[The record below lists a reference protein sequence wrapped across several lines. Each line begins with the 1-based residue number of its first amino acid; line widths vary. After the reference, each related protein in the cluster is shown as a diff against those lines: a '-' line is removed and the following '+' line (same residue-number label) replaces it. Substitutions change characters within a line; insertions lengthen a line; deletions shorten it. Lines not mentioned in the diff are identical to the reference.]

1 MNKLLFPLMALS
13 SFLLFACGSDSEIDS
28 VPTVEIENTPFVQ
41 TTSTPKPAVTPL
53 SPITPIATQPMTTQ
67 SPITP
72 IATQPM
78 TTQIVVPTKVPQKS
92 ITQDN
97 KIGSGEPDSKSVDE
111 IISSLKEEL
120 KNGYSHH
127 SILKM
132 NMTITFDD
140 YLEDMPLLMEGD
152 VQNSRN
158 FEGITSFEDN
168 NQIKMIEMIVFD
180 QDTYAKYPDTKY
192 WIQFPEGQTPVTPI
206 SIIELLKNNFVQ
218 GKLTSIEKSGGV
230 SSQHIS
236 SELESNIFGE
246 WLPVLDGSTGILQ
259 VDMWVES
266 DSSQIGR
273 VLINGLAIGGPRVKG
288 PEGQEVTIKVDIEM
302 SSWDFGKVV
311 ELSKP
316 DLPGTPEAMI
326 WDMAPKITLEE
337 GRDYFATIEIFEGG
351 EIKIDLLEELA
362 PVTVNNFVFLS
373 EQGYYDWVTFHRVI
387 PDFMAQGGDP
397 SGTGRGGPGYYI
409 DNEFHPDA
417 RHDSAGVVSMANAGL
432 LPDGQG
438 TNGSQFFITFIKTPT
453 LDGINPDGTLK
464 DCSQGSCHSVFG
476 RVVEGMDVL
485 GNIIPRDPATANLPG
500 DVIRTIRITF
510 VPK

>member
-41 TTSTPKPAVTPL
+41 TTSTPKPAATPL
-53 SPITPIATQPMTTQ
+53 

-302 SSWDFGKVV
+302 SSWDFGKLV
-311 ELSKP
+311 ELAKP
-316 DLPGTPEAMI
+316 DLPGTPETMI

-417 RHDSAGVVSMANAGL
+417 RHDSAGVMSMANAGL

-464 DCSQGSCHSVFG
+464 DCSQGSCHPVFG

>member
-41 TTSTPKPAVTPL
+41 TTSTPKPAATPL

-326 WDMAPKITLEE
+326 WDMAPKITLDE
-337 GRDYFATIEIFEGG
+337 GRDYFATIEIFGGG

-464 DCSQGSCHSVFG
+464 DCSQGSCHPVFG
-476 RVVEGMDVL
+476 RVVEVMDVL

>member
-1 MNKLLFPLMALS
+1 MGLS
-13 SFLLFACGSDSEIDS
+13 FFLLIACGSDSEIDS
-28 VPTVEIENTPFVQ
+28 VPTVEIENTPIVE
-41 TTSTPKPAVTPL
+41 TISPAKPA
-53 SPITPIATQPMTTQ
+53 ITQS

-78 TTQIVVPTKVPQKS
+78 TTQIVVPTKIPETKVLQKAK
-92 ITQDN
+92 TQDN
-97 KIGSGEPDSKSVDE
+97 KISSGEPDSKSVGE
-111 IISSLKEEL
+111 IISGLKGEL
-120 KNGYSHH
+120 NNGYSHH

-132 NMTITFDD
+132 NMTISFDD

-326 WDMAPKITLEE
+326 WDMAPKITLDE
-337 GRDYFATIEIFEGG
+337 GRDYFATIEIFGGG

-453 LDGINPDGTLK
+453 LDGVNPDGTLK

>member
-1 MNKLLFPLMALS
+1 MKKLLFPLTFLLCL
-13 SFLLFACGSDSEIDS
+13 LLFACNSDSEIDS
-28 VPTVEIENTPFVQ
+28 TAILEIANTPIVE
-41 TTSTPKPAVTPL
+41 TVPASKPVITQSA
-53 SPITPIATQPMTTQ
+53 PITPTAIPTAT
-67 SPITP
+67 
-72 IATQPM
+72 A
-78 TTQIVVPTKVPQKS
+78 TQIVIPTKIPQKS
-92 ITQDN
+92 ITENN
-97 KIGSGEPDSKSVDE
+97 KVSSTEGDSESVVD
-111 IISSLKEEL
+111 IISRLGEALDS
-120 KNGYSHH
+120 GYSHH
-127 SILKM
+127 STLKM
-132 NMTITFDD
+132 NMTISFDD
-140 YLEDMPLLMEGD
+140 YLEEMPLLMEGD

-158 FEGITSFEDN
+158 YKGVTSFEDN
-168 NQIKMIEMIVFD
+168 NQIQMIEMIVFD
-180 QDTYAKYPDTKY
+180 QETFAKYPDTKY
-192 WIQFPEGQTPVTPI
+192 WIQFPEDQTPVNPI
-206 SIIELLKNNFVQ
+206 SIIEFLKKNFVE
-218 GKLTSIEKSGGV
+218 GTLVGTEKSGGA
-230 SSQHIS
+230 SSQHVNG
-236 SELESNIFGE
+236 ELESKRLGE
-246 WLPVLDGSTGILQ
+246 LLPVLGDSTGILKL
-259 VDMWVES
+259 DMWVES

-273 VLINGLAIGGPRVKG
+273 FLINGLAIGGPKVKG
-288 PEGQEVTIKVDIEM
+288 PDGQEVTIKVDIEM
-302 SSWDFGKVV
+302 SSWDFGKLV
-311 ELSKP
+311 ELAKP
-316 DLPGTPEAMI
+316 DLPGTPETMI

-476 RVVEGMDVL
+476 RLIEGMNVL
-485 GNIIPRDPATANLPG
+485 GNIFPRDPETANLPG
-500 DVIRTIRITF
+500 DVIETIKIKS

>member
-41 TTSTPKPAVTPL
+41 TTSTPKPAATPL
-53 SPITPIATQPMTTQ
+53 

-168 NQIKMIEMIVFD
+168 NQIKMIKMIVFD

-326 WDMAPKITLEE
+326 WDMAPKITLDE
-337 GRDYFATIEIFEGG
+337 GRDYFATIEIFGGG

-438 TNGSQFFITFIKTPT
+438 TNGSQFFITFIKTPI

-464 DCSQGSCHSVFG
+464 DCSQGSCHPVFG
-476 RVVEGMDVL
+476 RVVEGMEVL

>member
-1 MNKLLFPLMALS
+1 
-13 SFLLFACGSDSEIDS
+13 
-28 VPTVEIENTPFVQ
+28 
-41 TTSTPKPAVTPL
+41 
-53 SPITPIATQPMTTQ
+53 
-67 SPITP
+67 
-72 IATQPM
+72 
-78 TTQIVVPTKVPQKS
+78 
-92 ITQDN
+92 
-97 KIGSGEPDSKSVDE
+97 
-111 IISSLKEEL
+111 
-120 KNGYSHH
+120 
-127 SILKM
+127 
-132 NMTITFDD
+132 
-140 YLEDMPLLMEGD
+140 
-152 VQNSRN
+152 
-158 FEGITSFEDN
+158 
-168 NQIKMIEMIVFD
+168 
-180 QDTYAKYPDTKY
+180 
-192 WIQFPEGQTPVTPI
+192 
-206 SIIELLKNNFVQ
+206 
-218 GKLTSIEKSGGV
+218 
-230 SSQHIS
+230 
-236 SELESNIFGE
+236 
-246 WLPVLDGSTGILQ
+246 
-259 VDMWVES
+259 MWVEP

-273 VLINGLAIGGPRVKG
+273 LLINGLAIGGPRVKG
-288 PEGQEVTIKVDIEM
+288 PDGQEVTIKVDIEM

-316 DLPGTPEAMI
+316 DLPGTPETMI

-438 TNGSQFFITFIKTPT
+438 TNGSQFFITFKKTPT

-500 DVIRTIRITF
+500 DVIQSIKIIS

>member
-1 MNKLLFPLMALS
+1 MNKLLFSLMALS

-28 VPTVEIENTPFVQ
+28 TATVEIENTAIVE
-41 TTSTPKPAVTPL
+41 TISTATPVITQPP
-53 SPITPIATQPMTTQ
+53 PITPTATQP
-67 SPITP
+67 I
-72 IATQPM
+72 
-78 TTQIVVPTKVPQKS
+78 TTQIVVPTKVPQVVVPTKVPQES

-97 KIGSGEPDSKSVDE
+97 KIGSVEPDSRSVVE
-111 IISSLKEEL
+111 IISRLKEEL

-127 SILKM
+127 SILNM
-132 NMTITFDD
+132 NMTISFDD

-158 FEGITSFEDN
+158 FKGVTSFEDN

-180 QDTYAKYPDTKY
+180 QDTFAKYPDTKY

-218 GKLTSIEKSGGV
+218 GKLTGIEKSGGV

-236 SELESNIFGE
+236 SELEAKIFGE
-246 WLPVLDGSTGILQ
+246 LLPVLDDSTGILQ
-259 VDMWVES
+259 VDMWVEP

-316 DLPGTPEAMI
+316 DLPGTPEVMI
-326 WDMAPKITLEE
+326 WDMAPNFTLEE
-337 GRDYFATIEIFEGG
+337 GKDYFATIDIFEGG

-453 LDGINPDGTLK
+453 LDGINSDGTLK

-485 GNIIPRDPATANLPG
+485 ANIIPRDPATANLPG

>member
-1 MNKLLFPLMALS
+1 MNKLLFFLIGLLS
-13 SFLLFACGSDSEIDS
+13 FSLFACGSDSEIDS
-28 VPTVEIENTPFVQ
+28 SAILEIESTPIVETIPTV
-41 TTSTPKPAVTPL
+41 KPAITQS
-53 SPITPIATQPMTTQ
+53 SPITPIATQPV
-67 SPITP
+67 
-72 IATQPM
+72 
-78 TTQIVVPTKVPQKS
+78 TTQIVVPTKVPQTKVLQKS

-97 KIGSGEPDSKSVDE
+97 KIGSGEPDSKSVVE
-111 IISSLKEEL
+111 IISRLKEEL
-120 KNGYSHH
+120 NNGYSHH
-127 SILKM
+127 SILNM
-132 NMTITFDD
+132 NMTISFDD

-158 FEGITSFEDN
+158 FKGVTSFEDN
-168 NQIKMIEMIVFD
+168 NQIKTIEMIVFD
-180 QDTYAKYPDTKY
+180 QDTFAKYPDTKY

-218 GKLTSIEKSGGV
+218 GELTGIEKSGGV

-236 SELESNIFGE
+236 SELEAKIFGE
-246 WLPVLDGSTGILQ
+246 LLPVLDESTGILQ
-259 VDMWVES
+259 VDMWVEP

-273 VLINGLAIGGPRVKG
+273 LLINGLAIGGPRVKG
-288 PEGQEVTIKVDIEM
+288 PDGQEVTIKVDIEM

-316 DLPGTPEAMI
+316 DLPGTPETMI

-438 TNGSQFFITFIKTPT
+438 TNGSQFFITFINTPT

-476 RVVEGMDVL
+476 RVVEGLGVL

-500 DVIRTIRITF
+500 DVIQSIKIIS

>member
-1 MNKLLFPLMALS
+1 MNKLLFSLMGLS
-13 SFLLFACGSDSEIDS
+13 AFLLFACGSDSETDS
-28 VPTVEIENTPFVQ
+28 AAALEIENSPIVETI
-41 TTSTPKPAVTPL
+41 STAKPA
-53 SPITPIATQPMTTQ
+53 ITQS

-78 TTQIVVPTKVPQKS
+78 TTQIVVPTKVPQTKVLQKP

-97 KIGSGEPDSKSVDE
+97 KIGSGEPDSKSVVE

-120 KNGYSHH
+120 SNGYSHH

-132 NMTITFDD
+132 NMTISFDD

-158 FEGITSFEDN
+158 FKGVTSFEDN

-180 QDTYAKYPDTKY
+180 QDTFAKYPDTKY

-206 SIIELLKNNFVQ
+206 SIIELLKTNFVQ
-218 GKLTSIEKSGGV
+218 GELTGIEKSGGV

-236 SELESNIFGE
+236 SELESKIFGE
-246 WLPVLDGSTGILQ
+246 LLPVLDDSTGILQ
-259 VDMWVES
+259 VDMWVEP

-273 VLINGLAIGGPRVKG
+273 LLIKGLATGGPRVKG
-288 PEGQEVTIKVDIEM
+288 PDGQEVTIKVDIEM
-302 SSWDFGKVV
+302 SSWDFGKLV
-311 ELSKP
+311 ELAKP
-316 DLPGTPEAMI
+316 VLPGTPETMI

-438 TNGSQFFITFIKTPT
+438 TNGSQFFITFINTPT

>member
-41 TTSTPKPAVTPL
+41 TTSTPKPAATPL

-168 NQIKMIEMIVFD
+168 NQIKMIKMIVFD

-326 WDMAPKITLEE
+326 WDMAPKITLDE
-337 GRDYFATIEIFEGG
+337 GRDYFATIEIFGGG

-464 DCSQGSCHSVFG
+464 DCSQGSCHPVFG
-476 RVVEGMDVL
+476 RVVEGMEVL

>member
-1 MNKLLFPLMALS
+1 M
-13 SFLLFACGSDSEIDS
+13 
-28 VPTVEIENTPFVQ
+28 
-41 TTSTPKPAVTPL
+41 
-53 SPITPIATQPMTTQ
+53 
-67 SPITP
+67 
-72 IATQPM
+72 
-78 TTQIVVPTKVPQKS
+78 
-92 ITQDN
+92 
-97 KIGSGEPDSKSVDE
+97 
-111 IISSLKEEL
+111 
-120 KNGYSHH
+120 
-127 SILKM
+127 
-132 NMTITFDD
+132 
-140 YLEDMPLLMEGD
+140 
-152 VQNSRN
+152 
-158 FEGITSFEDN
+158 
-168 NQIKMIEMIVFD
+168 
-180 QDTYAKYPDTKY
+180 
-192 WIQFPEGQTPVTPI
+192 
-206 SIIELLKNNFVQ
+206 
-218 GKLTSIEKSGGV
+218 
-230 SSQHIS
+230 
-236 SELESNIFGE
+236 
-246 WLPVLDGSTGILQ
+246 
-259 VDMWVES
+259 
-266 DSSQIGR
+266 
-273 VLINGLAIGGPRVKG
+273 AIGGPRVKG
-288 PEGQEVTIKVDIEM
+288 PDGQEVTIKVDIEM

-316 DLPGTPEAMI
+316 LLPGTPETMI

-476 RVVEGMDVL
+476 RVIEGMNVL
-485 GNIIPRDPATANLPG
+485 GSIVPRDPETANLPG
-500 DVIRTIRITF
+500 DVIETIKIESF
-510 VPK
+510 SK